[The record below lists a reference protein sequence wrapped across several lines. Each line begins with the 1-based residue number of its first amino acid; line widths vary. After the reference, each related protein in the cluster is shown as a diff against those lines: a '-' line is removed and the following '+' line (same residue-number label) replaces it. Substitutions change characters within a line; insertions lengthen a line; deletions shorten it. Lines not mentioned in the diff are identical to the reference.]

1 MHGGCDYNHTDYAEG
16 VCANLLPKEPCIK
29 ATDVIWWLTL
39 AASWRATWTSI
50 SSSGHL
56 KKKIAHRECT
66 TLATQRCDAVVG
78 WLFGLCPDTLLAGL
92 NIA

>member
-56 KKKIAHRECT
+56 KKKMHTENARPWQ
-66 TLATQRCDAVVG
+66 LKGVMLLSVG
-78 WLFGLCPDTLLAGL
+78 CLGYAPIHCWLD
-92 NIA
+92 